1 MLNYRHL
8 HYFWVV
14 AREGSM
20 TRAAERLDVAVQTV
34 SAQVAQLEQ
43 ALGKSLLHV
52 QGRTL
57 VLTEAGRTAMA
68 HADQIFQLGDAL
80 RLAVAEADKPGRLR
94 LRVGITDGIAK
105 LLAHRLLT
113 EHVPAE
119 TRLVCDEDEVDDLLA
134 DLALNRLDLVLTDR
148 PATLQGNLRLSST
161 LIGDFGMA
169 WFATPAL
176 AARLRPDWPRSLQDA
191 PVLLPTRHHLL
202 RERIEAW
209 CEAAGLQPDIV
220 AECEDDGLLSTFAAD
235 GRGLF
240 AAPAILAA
248 DLMRQMQAELLG
260 PLEGVSEQVYA
271 IASEK
276 RIGHPV
282 VDAWLQRGGS

>member
-14 AREGSM
+14 AREGNM
-20 TRAAERLDVAVQTV
+20 TRAAERLGVAVQTV

-43 ALGKSLLHV
+43 SLGKALLQV

-57 VLTEAGRTAMA
+57 VLTEAGRTAVA
-68 HADQIFQLGDAL
+68 HADQIFALGDAL
-80 RLAVAEADKPGRLR
+80 KLAVSEADRPGRQR

-113 EHVPAE
+113 DAVPAD
-119 TRLVCDEDEVDDLLA
+119 TRLVCDEDEFDDLLA

-148 PATLQGNLRLSST
+148 PAASAGNFRVSSRL
-161 LIGDFGMA
+161 LGAFEMA
-169 WFATPAL
+169 WFAAPAL
-176 AARLRPDWPRSLQDA
+176 AERLQPGWPGSLQGA

-209 CEAAGLQPDIV
+209 LEAAGLVPDVV
-220 AECEDDGLLSTFAAD
+220 AEFEDDGLLNTFAAD

-240 AAPAILAA
+240 AAPAVLAPE
-248 DLMRQMQAELLG
+248 LSRQMGAQLLG
-260 PLEGVSEQVYA
+260 VLDGVNEQVYA

-276 RIGHPV
+276 RIAHPV
-282 VDAWLQRGGS
+282 LEAWLGNGA

>member
-1 MLNYRHL
+1 
-8 HYFWVV
+8 
-14 AREGSM
+14 M
-20 TRAAERLDVAVQTV
+20 TRAAARLGVAVQTV

-43 ALGKSLLHV
+43 ALGKSLLHM

-68 HADQIFQLGDAL
+68 HADQIFALGDSL
-80 RLAVAEADKPGRLR
+80 RRAVAESDRPGRQR

-113 EHVPAE
+113 EAVPAD
-119 TRLVCDEDEVDDLLA
+119 TRLICDEDEFDDLLA

-148 PATLQGNLRLSST
+148 PAAMNGNLRVTST
-161 LIGDFGMA
+161 LLGDFDMA
-169 WFATPAL
+169 WFAAPAL
-176 AARLRPDWPRSLQDA
+176 AARLAPGWPASLQGA

-209 CEAAGLQPDIV
+209 LNEAGVTVDLV
-220 AECEDDGLLSTFAAD
+220 AEFEDDGLLNTFAAD

-240 AAPAILAA
+240 AAPAVLAP
-248 DLMRQMQAELLG
+248 DLVRQTGALPLG
-260 PLEGVSEQVYA
+260 PLTGVSEQVYG

-282 VDAWLQRGGS
+282 VDAMLAGR